1 MYIGEIIDVII
12 LKMFTYTSEIINII
26 IQSYIELC

>member
-12 LKMFTYTSEIINII
+12 LKMYTYTSEVIKII

>member
-12 LKMFTYTSEIINII
+12 LKMYTYTSEVINVI
-26 IQSYIELC
+26 IQLYIELC

>member
-12 LKMFTYTSEIINII
+12 LKMYTYTSEVINVI